1 MIEVNYESILYI
13 VLPKIITVMRKVM
26 FLLLSMFAFV
36 SCEQEELLSE
46 LHVPDN
52 KNETPVTRG
61 VSDIPDALSQLNGI
75 PVNIK
80 SVANG
85 KYLSAKSSGD
95 GIYLAPN
102 DDGSLRQRW
111 NIKKGANF
119 FDGDNVTLIG
129 GNSSYTGAKICIVNE
144 IIPQLWKGYS
154 SNIAIGSGD
163 GGITYYISSP
173 GEINPPPLEPG
184 MINRRFFQPKN
195 VNSDQVRSDFNHY
208 NYKGDLVKW
217 DIIPVDNFRVEEITY
232 DLTTDDNL
240 SVIPT
245 QIANKTLVNDTDVPA
260 TRTLSFQETVTNES
274 SFSELMGLKITDKI
288 SATHKFGIAKFLN
301 GEYTMETTSE
311 QTWNYTVG
319 NKETQSYTISETVT
333 QEIPPRTTIEAKLMA
348 TKYSATMT
356 YVAKLYGINCGKTIY
371 LKGKWNGAIV
381 QESKIVLTQKG
392 KVLKT
397 IELDR

>member
-1 MIEVNYESILYI
+1 
-13 VLPKIITVMRKVM
+13 MRKVV

-46 LHVPDN
+46 LQVPDN
-52 KNETPVTRG
+52 KNETPLTRG
-61 VSDIPDALSQLNGI
+61 VSDIPNAISQLNGI

-111 NIKKGANF
+111 NIECRINNIYF
-119 FDGDNVTLIG
+119 TYITLIG
-129 GNSSYTGAKICIVNE
+129 GNNSYPSGLIEVVNKT
-144 IIPQLWKGYS
+144 IPRLIKNHPYNQT
-154 SNIAIGSGD
+154 NINIGSMD
-163 GGITYYISSP
+163 GGITYYILSP
-173 GEINPPPLEPG
+173 GEPSFLPQIPSPFNSRL
-184 MINRRFFQPKN
+184 FQPKSAS
-195 VNSDQVRSDFNHY
+195 SDQVISDFD
-208 NYKGDLVKW
+208 NYKGDLIKW

-397 IELDR
+397 IELDI

>member
-1 MIEVNYESILYI
+1 MIEVNYESILSI

-46 LHVPDN
+46 LQVPDN
-52 KNETPVTRG
+52 KKETPVTRG

-111 NIKKGANF
+111 NIAITFATNI
-119 FDGDNVTLIG
+119 TLIG
-129 GNSSYTGAKICIVNE
+129 GNSTYPNGRFEFNKKGDSYF
-144 IIPQLWKGYS
+144 PQLMD
-154 SNIAIGSGD
+154 SNMPLTVGRGFKKTED
-163 GGITYYISSP
+163 GITYNIMLT
-173 GEINPPPLEPG
+173 E
-184 MINRRFFQPKN
+184 FFEFPVKFWYLQPKSTGSN
-195 VNSDQVRSDFNHY
+195 ELVVGDS

-397 IELDR
+397 IELDK

>member
-1 MIEVNYESILYI
+1 MIEVNYESILSI

-46 LHVPDN
+46 LQVPDN

-61 VSDIPDALSQLNGI
+61 VSDIPNAISQLNGI

-85 KYLSAKSSGD
+85 KYLSAEAKGQNL
-95 GIYLAPN
+95 YLAPS

-111 NIKKGANF
+111 NIEISFNT
-119 FDGDNVTLIG
+119 NITLIG
-129 GNSSYTGAKICIVNE
+129 GNSTYPYGRLEYIKNGDYYF
-144 IIPQLWKGYS
+144 PQLRDS
-154 SNIAIGSGD
+154 RTPASASPRVVNSGD
-163 GGITYYISSP
+163 GISYNIELITRQF
-173 GEINPPPLEPG
+173 PLEFG
-184 MINRRFFQPKN
+184 YLQPK
-195 VNSDQVRSDFNHY
+195 STGSSEIIIGDS
-208 NYKGDLVKW
+208 NYKGDLIKW

-397 IELDR
+397 IELDK